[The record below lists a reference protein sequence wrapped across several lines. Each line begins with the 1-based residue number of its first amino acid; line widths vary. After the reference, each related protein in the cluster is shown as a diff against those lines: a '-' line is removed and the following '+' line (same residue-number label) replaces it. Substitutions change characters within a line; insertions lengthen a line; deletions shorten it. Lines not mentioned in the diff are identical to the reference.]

1 MLEAAPSP
9 ELAELLELSEQP
21 STWLGQLLTAYKQL
35 LQPPRAPAKAKT
47 DPRQP
52 LIEAVSVEDDV
63 PPLSRVELEAWR
75 QNLKGLALRF
85 RESLT
90 EW

>member
-1 MLEAAPSP
+1 MSGCGCAARSTPSRCTTVAGAQGDGHLEAV
-9 ELAELLELSEQP
+9 
-21 STWLGQLLTAYKQL
+21 T
-35 LQPPRAPAKAKT
+35 
-47 DPRQP
+47 
-52 LIEAVSVEDDV
+52 VEDET
-63 PPLSRVELEAWR
+63 PPLTRAELEAWR

>member
-1 MLEAAPSP
+1 MLAAYRQ
-9 ELAELLELSEQP
+9 LS
-21 STWLGQLLTAYKQL
+21 
-35 LQPPRAPAKAKT
+35 QPPRAPAKVKT

-52 LIEAVSVEDDV
+52 LIEAVTVEDET
-63 PPLSRVELEAWR
+63 PPLSRAELEAWR